1 MIEVEI
7 RGPVAKKEYAKLKKL
22 LATAGEDIN
31 EEKRISVQYRGIDFG
46 VLADMEIQDG
56 AVSKITIR
64 DRRADREVALS
75 LFGGQLSETLKFC
88 ASLGYV
94 KGEVYVREVFSARYG
109 GATFSL
115 VDPLEDEGY
124 YYEAVI
130 SAQDPVEVKE
140 AKEKLET
147 LAKKFKLPQW
157 SEPEMQSFFTSLA
170 RRVNYTFDFTQHGA
184 DHFKEKFNI

>member
-22 LATAGEDIN
+22 LATAGEDIH
-31 EEKRISVQYRGIDFG
+31 EEKRISVKYRGIDFG

-75 LFGGQLSETLKFC
+75 LSGGQLSETLKFC

-124 YYEAVI
+124 YYEAVM
-130 SAQDPVEVKE
+130 SAQDPVEARE
-140 AKEKLET
+140 SKEKLET

-184 DHFKEKFNI
+184 DHFKEKFNL